1 MIVAFFVGR
10 NLPSSPDH
18 VAQTNTALTL
28 GAMLEER
35 DNGPAATV
43 ASNPPTNDSTQVIA
57 DSLLGANS
65 QQSVAFALNQIGALS
80 PDQVRSL
87 IGTAYA
93 MPKSASDRSQ
103 VINALLTQLAA
114 TAPIEAMQLADQIG
128 SLRDA
133 ERAQVA
139 ILEVWASRDPTAA
152 LTWAKTAL
160 VDEPSSQ
167 RNLQMRAII
176 RGYAETNPTAAF
188 LYVNSLE
195 ATSMI
200 DIRQKNDLLSEVIET
215 QIENGGLNEART
227 RIEMLAAGST
237 KDSLLRDLVN
247 EWASFDPDSAAA
259 YVTSLGAD
267 ASASLKTTLIGEW
280 AENDPVAAA
289 AWLSTLPEG
298 DPAIANSTAEIIRE
312 WTRYDLNAPA
322 EWLNSLPAS
331 PELDRAVASYT
342 FRVAEEDP
350 ENAMGWAQSI
360 SNEKVRT
367 YLMQSVAAN
376 WKNTDVERFTAYL
389 EQSDLSAEQKT
400 LLENAKMRRGYGRW
414 GGSSRR

>member
-10 NLPSSPDH
+10 NLPSSRDD
-18 VAQTNTALTL
+18 VAQTNTALTSR
-28 GAMLEER
+28 AMLEER
-35 DNGPAATV
+35 ESGPAATV

-65 QQSVAFALNQIGALS
+65 QQSIAFALNQIGALS

-93 MPKSASDRSQ
+93 MPKSAPDRSK
-103 VINALLTQLAA
+103 VINALLTQLAV

-128 SLRDA
+128 SLRDTG
-133 ERAQVA
+133 RAQVA

-152 LTWAKTAL
+152 LKWAKTAL
-160 VDEPSSQ
+160 VDEPSNQ
-167 RNLQMRAII
+167 RNSQMAAII

-188 LYVNSLE
+188 LYVNGLE
-195 ATSMI
+195 ATSVI
-200 DIRQKNDLLSEVIET
+200 DIRQKNQLLSEVIET

-322 EWLNSLPAS
+322 EWLNTLPAS

-360 SNEKVRT
+360 SNDKIRT
-367 YLMQSVAAN
+367 FLMERVAAS
-376 WKNTDVERFTAYL
+376 WKNADADNFTAYL

-400 LLENAKMRRGYGRW
+400 LLENSKMRRSYGRW